1 MRLLSILFLLFGATG
16 ASHEHI
22 SEIAIRDN
30 ESEDENSIW
39 SAKGVTHADLR
50 EEAASDL
57 NLPEDYEENADRFED
72 GFLTSTGR
80 FVDREEAARIA
91 TEAGQAKQPLHE
103 DREAPSLQHSDLLP
117 DSLGSLSTETLAGGQ
132 LALFDNDA
140 PAKHA
145 HGTGK
150 GTLLPQPQEEG
161 RGQLGSAKAPAP
173 ASNAAGRSSASSRSP
188 TSVRATLRVV

>member
-16 ASHEHI
+16 ASHERI

-72 GFLTSTGR
+72 GFLTSNGR

-91 TEAGQAKQPLHE
+91 TEAGQAKQSLHE
-103 DREAPSLQHSDLLP
+103 DGEGPYLHLQHSDLLP
-117 DSLGSLSTETLAGGQ
+117 DSLGSLSTETPAGGQ
-132 LALFDNDA
+132 LAYSTMRRPRNMPMGA
-140 PAKHA
+140 
-145 HGTGK
+145 
-150 GTLLPQPQEEG
+150 
-161 RGQLGSAKAPAP
+161 
-173 ASNAAGRSSASSRSP
+173 
-188 TSVRATLRVV
+188 

>member
-16 ASHEHI
+16 ASHERI

-39 SAKGVTHADLR
+39 SANGVTHADLR

-80 FVDREEAARIA
+80 FVDRVEAARIA

-103 DREAPSLQHSDLLP
+103 DREGPHLQHSDQLS
-117 DSLGSLSTETLAGGQ
+117 DSLGSDRSIRRWSLKRHSTTADEPKSEASQHAG
-132 LALFDNDA
+132 
-140 PAKHA
+140 
-145 HGTGK
+145 
-150 GTLLPQPQEEG
+150 E
-161 RGQLGSAKAPAP
+161 R
-173 ASNAAGRSSASSRSP
+173 
-188 TSVRATLRVV
+188 LRVVMPCDHRPARDHRRIDPRAGAGTARAKAR

>member
-1 MRLLSILFLLFGATG
+1 VRLLSILFLLFGATG
-16 ASHEHI
+16 ASHERI

-39 SAKGVTHADLR
+39 SANGVTHADLR

-57 NLPEDYEENADRFED
+57 NLPENYEENADRFED

-103 DREAPSLQHSDLLP
+103 DREGPHLQHSDQLS
-117 DSLGSLSTETLAGGQ
+117 DSLGSDRSIRRWSLKRHSTTLETRLSLRRSRQ
-132 LALFDNDA
+132 
-140 PAKHA
+140 
-145 HGTGK
+145 
-150 GTLLPQPQEEG
+150 QENTMAS
-161 RGQLGSAKAPAP
+161 RRSGSATTRPKNG
-173 ASNAAGRSSASSRSP
+173 SNGRELDGR
-188 TSVRATLRVV
+188 

>member
-16 ASHEHI
+16 ASHERI

-91 TEAGQAKQPLHE
+91 TEAGQAKQSLHE
-103 DREAPSLQHSDLLP
+103 DGEAPYLQHSDLLP
-117 DSLGSLSTETLAGGQ
+117 DARKPKHGDAGGR
-132 LALFDNDA
+132 AVGLFDNEA

-145 HGTGK
+145 HGAGK
-150 GTLLPQPQEEG
+150 GIVLPHPF
-161 RGQLGSAKAPAP
+161 GQAL
-173 ASNAAGRSSASSRSP
+173 RSTP
-188 TSVRATLRVV
+188 IT